1 MNDTRLDQLAA
12 LTRRQ
17 AELTVQIQAVAV
29 ERRALLRDLIA
40 DGYSKRRL
48 ADVMGLDRNRIY
60 QLLRDNDIPN
70 KGEPPCV
77 TASSD

>member
-1 MNDTRLDQLAA
+1 VSDARLDQLAA

-40 DGYSKRRL
+40 AGFSKRRL

-60 QLLRDNDIPN
+60 QLLREGSTP
-70 KGEPPCV
+70 K
-77 TASSD
+77 